1 MKETMTA
8 EQAAYHKLFLLNG
21 LTEHFDRDVDKR
33 LERENPLSDLTL
45 ALSTCGGK
53 REEQIHILNEYIL
66 NTAPEEIDKDAVFSF
81 VADELRERYEQNP
94 DTDLEA
100 FTMLMHDIARDSD
113 WWRDFEPWA
122 TMYEMPDFYEAAYK
136 DHIISKACFRSIF
149 RRLLYDKT
157 GTDMVRF
164 VIRRKI
170 AFPGILLPLPESLYI
185 NGTLV
190 NGTLAGTLYI
200 RGRVESFVPRSKAYY
215 LETESGSAI
224 LHDNGQGFYDL
235 TFKMQRNG
243 KWPAETRFYQK
254 TASGEIALTPFPTGN
269 MVAAI
274 MDEKLETLT
283 KPEQTLALCREFWNG
298 ICEDVDEALYSP
310 YIHEMAEALHEVGA
324 TEYEKFLRDMIAQ
337 FADVSLPLSDE
348 QIDTMRKRINEFN
361 RAETRIP
368 KTAMP
373 ELREAM
379 ALYLVEHLAEE
390 EIREGDE
397 NNEFL
402 HEC

>member
-1 MKETMTA
+1 MKETMA
-8 EQAAYHKLFLLNG
+8 VEQAAYHKLFLLNG
-21 LTEHFDRDVDKR
+21 LTECFDRDLDER

-53 REEQIHILNEYIL
+53 REEQIHILNECIL
-66 NTAPEEIDKDAVFSF
+66 NTAPEQIDKDAVFSLT
-81 VADELRERYEQNP
+81 ADELRKRYGQNP
-94 DTDLEA
+94 ETDLEA

-113 WWRDFEPWA
+113 WWRDFEPWV
-122 TMYEMPDFYEAAYK
+122 TMYVMPDFYEAAYK
-136 DHIISKACFRSIF
+136 DHIISKACFQSIF

-170 AFPGILLPLPESLYI
+170 AIPEMLLPQRIYI
-185 NGTLV
+185 NGKRAGELLDGGRIETLV
-190 NGTLAGTLYI
+190 
-200 RGRVESFVPRSKAYY
+200 PRAKAYY
-215 LETESGSAI
+215 LETDSGSAI
-224 LHDNGQGFYDL
+224 LHDNGQGFYEL
-235 TFKMQRNG
+235 TCKMQG
-243 KWPAETRFYQK
+243 GWTAPSEMRFYQK
-254 TASGEIALTPFPTGN
+254 TAGGEIALTPFPTGN

-283 KPEQTLALCREFWNG
+283 KPEQTLALCREFWND
-298 ICEDVDEALYSP
+298 IVEDMDEILYSP

-348 QIDTMRKRINEFN
+348 QIEAMRKRIDRFN
-361 RAETRIP
+361 RAETRIS

-379 ALYLVEHLAEE
+379 ALYLVEH
-390 EIREGDE
+390 IDE
-397 NNEFL
+397 LENQDKT
-402 HEC
+402 

>member
-1 MKETMTA
+1 MKENMTV

-21 LTEHFDRDVDKR
+21 LTECFDRDLDER

-53 REEQIHILNEYIL
+53 REEQIHILNECIL
-66 NTAPEEIDKDAVFSF
+66 NTAPEQIDKDAVFSLT
-81 VADELRERYEQNP
+81 ADELRKRYEQNP
-94 DTDLEA
+94 ETDLEA

-136 DHIISKACFRSIF
+136 DHIISEACFRSIF
-149 RRLLYDKT
+149 RRFLYDKT

-170 AFPGILLPLPESLYI
+170 AFPEMLLPQRIYI
-185 NGTLV
+185 NGTR
-190 NGTLAGTLYI
+190 AGELLD
-200 RGRVESFVPRSKAYY
+200 GGHVETHVPRAKAYY
-215 LETESGSAI
+215 LETDSGSAI
-224 LHDNGQGFYDL
+224 LHDNGQGFYEL
-235 TFKMQRNG
+235 TCKMQG
-243 KWPAETRFYQK
+243 GWKLPPEMRFYQK
-254 TASGEIALTPFPTGN
+254 TAGGEIALTPFPTGN

-283 KPEQTLALCREFWNG
+283 KPEQTLALCREFWND
-298 ICEDVDEALYSP
+298 IVEDMDEILYSP

-348 QIDTMRKRINEFN
+348 QIEAMRKRIDRFN
-361 RAETRIP
+361 RAETRIS

-397 NNEFL
+397 NNEVL
-402 HEC
+402 P

>member
-136 DHIISKACFRSIF
+136 DHIISKACFRSIL

-157 GTDMVRF
+157 GTDVVRF
-164 VIRRKI
+164 VIHRK
-170 AFPGILLPLPESLYI
+170 FTFQGSLLPEQIYI
-185 NGTLV
+185 NGMAAGKLLV
-190 NGTLAGTLYI
+190 GGH
-200 RGRVESFVPRSKAYY
+200 VETHVPRSKAYY
-215 LETESGSAI
+215 LETDSGSAI
-224 LHDNGQGFYDL
+224 LHDNGQGLYEL
-235 TFKMQRNG
+235 TCKMQG
-243 KWPAETRFYQK
+243 GWKLPPEMRFYQK
-254 TASGEIALTPFPTGN
+254 TAGGEIALTPFPTGN

>member
-1 MKETMTA
+1 MKETMTV
-8 EQAAYHKLFLLNG
+8 EQAAYHKLFLQNG
-21 LTEHFDRDVDKR
+21 LTEHFDRDLDER

-53 REEQIHILNEYIL
+53 REEQVHILNEYIR

-94 DTDLEA
+94 DPDLET
-100 FTMLMHDIARDSD
+100 FTMLMHNIARYSG
-113 WWRDFEPWA
+113 WWQDFEPWA
-122 TMYEMPDFYEAAYK
+122 TMYLMNDFYNEAFT
-136 DHIISKACFRSIF
+136 DHLISKACFRSIL

-157 GTDMVRF
+157 GSDLVRF
-164 VIRRKI
+164 VVHRKF
-170 AFPGILLPLPESLYI
+170 AVQGALLPEQIYI
-185 NGTLV
+185 NGMAARKLHV
-190 NGTLAGTLYI
+190 GGH
-200 RGRVESFVPRSKAYY
+200 VETHVPRSKAYY
-215 LETESGSAI
+215 LETDSGSAI
-224 LHDNGQGFYDL
+224 LHDNGQGFYEL
-235 TFKMQRNG
+235 TCKMQG
-243 KWPAETRFYQK
+243 GWKLPPEMRFYQK
-254 TASGEIALTPFPTGN
+254 TAGGEIALTPFPTGN

-298 ICEDVDEALYSP
+298 ICEDVDEVLYSP

-361 RAETRIP
+361 RAETRIS

-390 EIREGDE
+390 EIR
-397 NNEFL
+397 
-402 HEC
+402 

>member
-8 EQAAYHKLFLLNG
+8 EQAVYHKLFLLNG
-21 LTEHFDRDVDKR
+21 LTECFDRDMDER

-53 REEQIHILNEYIL
+53 REEQVHILNEYIL

-94 DTDLEA
+94 ETDLEA

-113 WWRDFEPWA
+113 WWRDFEPWV
-122 TMYEMPDFYEAAYK
+122 TMYVMPDFYEAAYK
-136 DHIISKACFRSIF
+136 DHIISEACFRSIF
-149 RRLLYDKT
+149 RRFLYDKT

-170 AFPGILLPLPESLYI
+170 AFPEMLLPQRIYI
-185 NGTLV
+185 NGTR
-190 NGTLAGTLYI
+190 AGELLD
-200 RGRVESFVPRSKAYY
+200 GGHVETHVPRAKAYY

-283 KPEQTLALCREFWNG
+283 KPEQTLALCREFWND
-298 ICEDVDEALYSP
+298 IVEDMDEILYSP

-348 QIDTMRKRINEFN
+348 QIEAMRKRIDRFN
-361 RAETRIP
+361 RAETRIS

-390 EIREGDE
+390 EIR
-397 NNEFL
+397 
-402 HEC
+402 

>member
-1 MKETMTA
+1 MKETMA
-8 EQAAYHKLFLLNG
+8 VEQAAYHKLFLLNG
-21 LTEHFDRDVDKR
+21 LTECFDRDLDER

-66 NTAPEEIDKDAVFSF
+66 NTAPEQIDKDTVFSF
-81 VADELRERYEQNP
+81 VADELRERFEENP

-100 FTMLMHDIARDSD
+100 FTMLMHVIARDSD

-136 DHIISKACFRSIF
+136 DHIISEACFRSIL

-170 AFPGILLPLPESLYI
+170 AIPEMLLPQRIYI
-185 NGTLV
+185 NGKRAGELLDGGRIETLV
-190 NGTLAGTLYI
+190 
-200 RGRVESFVPRSKAYY
+200 PRAKAYY
-215 LETESGSAI
+215 LETDSGSAI
-224 LHDNGQGFYDL
+224 LHDNGQGFYEL
-235 TFKMQRNG
+235 TCKMQG
-243 KWPAETRFYQK
+243 GWTAPSEMRFYQK
-254 TASGEIALTPFPTGN
+254 TAGGEIALTPFPTGN

-283 KPEQTLALCREFWNG
+283 KPEQTLALCREFWND
-298 ICEDVDEALYSP
+298 IVEDMDEILYSP

-337 FADVSLPLSDE
+337 FEDVSLPLSDE
-348 QIDTMRKRINEFN
+348 QIEAMRKRIDRFN
-361 RAETRIP
+361 RAETRIS

-379 ALYLVEHLAEE
+379 ALYLVEH
-390 EIREGDE
+390 IDE
-397 NNEFL
+397 LENQDKT
-402 HEC
+402 

>member
-8 EQAAYHKLFLLNG
+8 EQAVYHKLFLLNG
-21 LTEHFDRDVDKR
+21 LTECFDRDLDER

-53 REEQIHILNEYIL
+53 REEQVHILNEYIL

-100 FTMLMHDIARDSD
+100 FTMLMHNIARYSG
-113 WWRDFEPWA
+113 WWQDFEPWA

-136 DHIISKACFRSIF
+136 DHIISKACFRSIL

-157 GTDMVRF
+157 GSDMVRF

-170 AFPGILLPLPESLYI
+170 AIPEMLLPQRIYI
-185 NGTLV
+185 NGKRAGELLDGGRIETLV
-190 NGTLAGTLYI
+190 
-200 RGRVESFVPRSKAYY
+200 PRAKAYY
-215 LETESGSAI
+215 LETDSGSAI
-224 LHDNGQGFYDL
+224 LHDNGQGFYEL
-235 TFKMQRNG
+235 TCKMQG
-243 KWPAETRFYQK
+243 GWTAPSEMRFYQK
-254 TASGEIALTPFPTGN
+254 TAGGEIALTPFPTGN

-283 KPEQTLALCREFWNG
+283 KPEQTLALCREFWND
-298 ICEDVDEALYSP
+298 IVEDMDEILYSP

-324 TEYEKFLRDMIAQ
+324 TEYEAFLRDMIAQ

-348 QIDTMRKRINEFN
+348 QIEAMRKRIDEFN
-361 RAETRIP
+361 RAETRIS

-379 ALYLVEHLAEE
+379 ALYLVEH
-390 EIREGDE
+390 IDE
-397 NNEFL
+397 LENQDKT
-402 HEC
+402 

>member
-1 MKETMTA
+1 MNKDCMSVERA
-8 EQAAYHKLFLLNG
+8 VYYRLFLVQG
-21 LTEHFDRDVDKR
+21 LTECFDRDLDER

-66 NTAPEEIDKDAVFSF
+66 NTAPEQIDKDAVFSF
-81 VADELRERYEQNP
+81 AADELRERFKENP
-94 DTDLEA
+94 DTDPEA
-100 FTMLMHDIARDSD
+100 FAMLMRDIAWDSD
-113 WWRDFEPWA
+113 WWGAFEPWA
-122 TMYEMPDFYEAAYK
+122 TMYEMPDFYDAAYK
-136 DHIISKACFRSIF
+136 EHTISKACFQSIF

-170 AFPGILLPLPESLYI
+170 AFPEMLLPQRIYI
-185 NGTLV
+185 NGTR
-190 NGTLAGTLYI
+190 AGELLD
-200 RGRVESFVPRSKAYY
+200 GGHVETHVPRSKAYY
-215 LETESGSAI
+215 LETDSGSAI
-224 LHDNGQGFYDL
+224 LHDNGQGLYEL
-235 TFKMQRNG
+235 TCKMQG
-243 KWPAETRFYQK
+243 GWKLPPEMRFYQK
-254 TASGEIALTPFPTGN
+254 TADGEIALTPFPTGN

-283 KPEQTLALCREFWNG
+283 KPEQTLALCREFWND
-298 ICEDVDEALYSP
+298 IVEDMDEILYSP

-324 TEYEKFLRDMIAQ
+324 TKYEKFLRDMIAQ

-348 QIDTMRKRINEFN
+348 QIEAMRKRIDRFN
-361 RAETRIP
+361 RAETRIS

-390 EIREGDE
+390 EIR
-397 NNEFL
+397 
-402 HEC
+402 